1 MSKNV
6 LGSVFLTDLETMK
19 KSMKKADSRL
29 AEARKYVASYKPTPK
44 REPEPM
50 PELEPFK
57 VMPNPKAVRVENAEI
72 MKLQKGY
79 FFVVVTCNGKRHEIK
94 KRFKSTTA
102 AQKWILE
109 HEYIQL

>member
-6 LGSVFLTDLETMK
+6 LGSVFLTDLITMK
-19 KSMKKADSRL
+19 KTMRKAD
-29 AEARKYVASYKPTPK
+29 ARKYVASYKPKQTLAK
-44 REPEPM
+44 EPDPVI
-50 PELEPFK
+50 EPFK
-57 VMPNPKAVRVENAEI
+57 IESNSRRIKVESAEI
-72 MKLQKGY
+72 KKLEKGH
-79 FFVVVTCNGKRHEIK
+79 FFVVVTCNGKRHEIN